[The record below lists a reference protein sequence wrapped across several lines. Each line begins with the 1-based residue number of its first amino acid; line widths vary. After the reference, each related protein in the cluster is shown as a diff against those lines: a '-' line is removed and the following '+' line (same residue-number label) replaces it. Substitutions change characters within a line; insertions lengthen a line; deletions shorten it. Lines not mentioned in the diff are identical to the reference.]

1 MEARRTLSLKRDVL
15 HVLRSNMLCMYFGV
29 VVGPKDTA
37 PEEVFKV
44 TFQDYEKYLPYL
56 YGTLKKEVSK

>member
-1 MEARRTLSLKRDVL
+1 MF
-15 HVLRSNMLCMYFGV
+15 CMYFGL